1 MIYKSPF
8 TRDVEVN
15 TKEEARK
22 AILQMCAQ
30 YCNKDAIGKLHCS
43 GRDAALCNAVKNK
56 IAEDFCTTNI

>member
-8 TRDVEVN
+8 IKDVEVN

-22 AILQMCAQ
+22 AILQMCEQ

-43 GRDAALCNAVKNK
+43 GRDAALCNAVKNR
-56 IAEDFCTTNI
+56 IAKDFYTTTI